1 MGALIQ
7 EHEYYLRKAYSRY
20 YNAVDPFCSYKL
32 MELMECGKS
41 AYEKVMGALE
51 FLRDKDYIILEI
63 SDTYAKFKIA
73 QKGIEY
79 FEPKQSSSPITINQ
93 GSNNTAVIGNNNR
106 FSVNFNSV
114 LQEIDNS
121 NLDEKSKVCLHSFV
135 RELETTPQESRLQKV
150 KKFVEKAVSGTL
162 EASIPSLLTYLMSR
176 YLHL

>member
-1 MGALIQ
+1 
-7 EHEYYLRKAYSRY
+7 
-20 YNAVDPFCSYKL
+20 

-93 GSNNTAVIGNNNR
+93 GSIIR
-106 FSVNFNSV
+106 
-114 LQEIDNS
+114 DNQLS
-121 NLDEKSKVCLHSFV
+121 E
-135 RELETTPQESRLQKV
+135 ETLKT
-150 KKFVEKAVSGTL
+150 
-162 EASIPSLLTYLMSR
+162 ASIKGFQRSCLG
-176 YLHL
+176 